1 MDYVLEAGA
10 TRNFEALRTAEL
22 MAQKEAAEREAE
34 LENNPMK
41 MLEER
46 TRASQRE
53 MDMIETLQDLR
64 ELNRKHAT
72 LDMNAMIDDKV
83 EQQRAVAERQ
93 KRLEEEEEEK
103 IIRFDHKSITP

>member
-41 MLEER
+41 VSFVFFFCKCS
-46 TRASQRE
+46 T
-53 MDMIETLQDLR
+53 
-64 ELNRKHAT
+64 
-72 LDMNAMIDDKV
+72 
-83 EQQRAVAERQ
+83 
-93 KRLEEEEEEK
+93 
-103 IIRFDHKSITP
+103 